1 MPEAHGR
8 LGPEDS
14 FDMSS
19 IEFVHLHVHTQYSLL
34 DGAIRIDDLI
44 QRTREYGMP
53 AVATT
58 DHGTLFGAIEFYEK
72 ATHAGVKPIIG
83 CEMYIASRSR
93 FDKSASDS
101 RELSHIIL
109 LAETQEGYRNLCR
122 LATAAQLEGF
132 YYKPRIDRELL
143 RECARGLIALSA
155 CLHGEIPRRIIEGR
169 MELADQAARRY
180 QEMFGENRFFL
191 EIQNNGIAEQERVN
205 AALVEMS
212 RRLSIPLVAS
222 NDCHYLSREDVR
234 AHDALLCIQTGKT
247 IHDSERLKFR
257 TDQLY
262 FKPTSEMVDYFKAT
276 PEALAHTA
284 QIAGRCNL
292 EFDFKTYH
300 FPRFDTGG
308 PWTVEEL
315 FERKTR
321 EGFDRIMARV
331 RAKTPPVDESLY
343 RARLDYEIGVI
354 TEMDFSSYFLIVS
367 DFIRYA
373 KESGIPVGPGRGSA
387 AGSLVAYSLGITDLD
402 PIAHGLIFERFL
414 NPARKSMPDIDV
426 DFCIN
431 GREDVYKYVVARYG
445 GGDYVA
451 QIITF
456 GKLKTRA
463 VIRDVGRALGIELA
477 EVDAIAKMV
486 PDVLN
491 ITLDT
496 ALEQEPRLREL
507 IEKKPE
513 YGELIRI
520 CRVLEGLP
528 RHASTHAAGVVIS
541 DRPLVEYLPLF
552 RGKKGEVVTQF
563 DMKIVEKI
571 GLVKFD
577 FLGLRNLTVIA
588 STLDLLR
595 RQGLT
600 PPDLENIDL
609 DDSATYRLLASGD
622 TTGVFQLESSG
633 MKDLLVRLRPGCFA
647 DVVALVAL
655 YRPGPMESGM
665 IDDYVDRKHGRKAV
679 AYLVPQLAPIL
690 EETYGVIVYQEQ
702 VMKIAGVLANYS
714 MAEADDLRKAMG
726 KKIAEIMAAHRQR
739 FIQGAVANGVTP
751 EKAASIFDL
760 MEKFGGYGFNKSH
773 SAAYALIAYQTAYLK
788 AHFPVEFLAAL
799 LTSEMGSI
807 DHVVKFVAEC
817 RSHDIPVLPPDIN
830 RSFKEFTV
838 DGNRIRFGL
847 VAVKNVGEGA
857 IDAMIDTRRERP
869 FASLFDF
876 CERVDLK
883 KINKRVI
890 ESLIKC
896 GAFDSTG
903 QRRSQMMGV
912 LELAL
917 DYAQRVQKE
926 RCGPQLGL
934 FDGAECP
941 QPVNLPV
948 MPDID
953 EWDERQKLAFEKE
966 SLGFYLSGH
975 PLTRYEDLL
984 NKFTT
989 ADALSIK
996 ESPDG
1001 AAVRIGGLV
1010 RGMKTIKTKKG
1021 ELMGFVTIEDMNGAL
1036 EVIVFSRVYATSSDL
1051 LTEDCAVLIQGQVQ
1065 KDEQSVKLIADTLIP
1080 LEKAEETW
1088 TASVHVNLEL
1098 SRTDR
1103 EVLFK
1108 LRDLL
1113 QRFPGSCKAF
1123 LHLRGPTR
1131 TEALIELSEGYHLK
1145 AGPALR
1151 REVRELLGYAAIE
1164 TRCTPV

>member
-1 MPEAHGR
+1 
-8 LGPEDS
+8 
-14 FDMSS
+14 
-19 IEFVHLHVHTQYSLL
+19 
-34 DGAIRIDDLI
+34 
-44 QRTREYGMP
+44 
-53 AVATT
+53 
-58 DHGTLFGAIEFYEK
+58 
-72 ATHAGVKPIIG
+72 
-83 CEMYIASRSR
+83 
-93 FDKSASDS
+93 
-101 RELSHIIL
+101 
-109 LAETQEGYRNLCR
+109 
-122 LATAAQLEGF
+122 
-132 YYKPRIDRELL
+132 
-143 RECARGLIALSA
+143 
-155 CLHGEIPRRIIEGR
+155 
-169 MELADQAARRY
+169 
-180 QEMFGENRFFL
+180 
-191 EIQNNGIAEQERVN
+191 
-205 AALVEMS
+205 
-212 RRLSIPLVAS
+212 
-222 NDCHYLSREDVR
+222 
-234 AHDALLCIQTGKT
+234 
-247 IHDSERLKFR
+247 
-257 TDQLY
+257 
-262 FKPTSEMVDYFKAT
+262 
-276 PEALAHTA
+276 
-284 QIAGRCNL
+284 
-292 EFDFKTYH
+292 
-300 FPRFDTGG
+300 
-308 PWTVEEL
+308 
-315 FERKTR
+315 
-321 EGFDRIMARV
+321 
-331 RAKTPPVDESLY
+331 
-343 RARLDYEIGVI
+343 
-354 TEMDFSSYFLIVS
+354 
-367 DFIRYA
+367 
-373 KESGIPVGPGRGSA
+373 
-387 AGSLVAYSLGITDLD
+387 
-402 PIAHGLIFERFL
+402 
-414 NPARKSMPDIDV
+414 
-426 DFCIN
+426 
-431 GREDVYKYVVARYG
+431 
-445 GGDYVA
+445 
-451 QIITF
+451 
-456 GKLKTRA
+456 
-463 VIRDVGRALGIELA
+463 
-477 EVDAIAKMV
+477 
-486 PDVLN
+486 
-491 ITLDT
+491 
-496 ALEQEPRLREL
+496 
-507 IEKKPE
+507 
-513 YGELIRI
+513 
-520 CRVLEGLP
+520 
-528 RHASTHAAGVVIS
+528 
-541 DRPLVEYLPLF
+541 
-552 RGKKGEVVTQF
+552 
-563 DMKIVEKI
+563 MKIVEKI

-588 STLDLLR
+588 STLDLIR
-595 RQGLT
+595 RQGQT

-609 DDSATYRLLASGD
+609 DDPATYRLLASGD
-622 TTGVFQLESSG
+622 TIGVFQLESSG

-739 FIQGAVANGVTP
+739 FIQGAVANGVAAD
-751 EKAASIFDL
+751 KAASIFDL

-857 IDAMIDTRRERP
+857 IDAMIDARHERP

-883 KINKRVI
+883 KANKRVI

-896 GAFDSTG
+896 GAFDSIG
-903 QRRSQMMGV
+903 QHRSQMMGV
-912 LELAL
+912 LDLAL

-926 RCGPQLGL
+926 RCGPQRGL

-948 MPDID
+948 MPEID

-984 NKFTT
+984 NQFTT

-996 ESPDG
+996 ESPAG

-1010 RGMKTIKTKKG
+1010 RGTKTIKTKKG

-1036 EVIVFSRVYATSSDL
+1036 EVIVFSRVYASSSDL
-1051 LTEDCAVLIQGQVQ
+1051 LTEGRALLIQGQIQ

-1103 EVLFK
+1103 EVLLK

-1131 TEALIELSEGYHLK
+1131 TEALIELSEGYQLK

-1164 TRCTPV
+1164 TRCTPL

>member
-1 MPEAHGR
+1 
-8 LGPEDS
+8 
-14 FDMSS
+14 
-19 IEFVHLHVHTQYSLL
+19 
-34 DGAIRIDDLI
+34 
-44 QRTREYGMP
+44 
-53 AVATT
+53 
-58 DHGTLFGAIEFYEK
+58 
-72 ATHAGVKPIIG
+72 
-83 CEMYIASRSR
+83 
-93 FDKSASDS
+93 
-101 RELSHIIL
+101 
-109 LAETQEGYRNLCR
+109 
-122 LATAAQLEGF
+122 
-132 YYKPRIDRELL
+132 
-143 RECARGLIALSA
+143 
-155 CLHGEIPRRIIEGR
+155 
-169 MELADQAARRY
+169 
-180 QEMFGENRFFL
+180 
-191 EIQNNGIAEQERVN
+191 
-205 AALVEMS
+205 
-212 RRLSIPLVAS
+212 
-222 NDCHYLSREDVR
+222 
-234 AHDALLCIQTGKT
+234 
-247 IHDSERLKFR
+247 
-257 TDQLY
+257 
-262 FKPTSEMVDYFKAT
+262 
-276 PEALAHTA
+276 
-284 QIAGRCNL
+284 
-292 EFDFKTYH
+292 
-300 FPRFDTGG
+300 
-308 PWTVEEL
+308 
-315 FERKTR
+315 
-321 EGFDRIMARV
+321 
-331 RAKTPPVDESLY
+331 
-343 RARLDYEIGVI
+343 
-354 TEMDFSSYFLIVS
+354 
-367 DFIRYA
+367 
-373 KESGIPVGPGRGSA
+373 
-387 AGSLVAYSLGITDLD
+387 
-402 PIAHGLIFERFL
+402 
-414 NPARKSMPDIDV
+414 
-426 DFCIN
+426 
-431 GREDVYKYVVARYG
+431 
-445 GGDYVA
+445 
-451 QIITF
+451 
-456 GKLKTRA
+456 
-463 VIRDVGRALGIELA
+463 
-477 EVDAIAKMV
+477 
-486 PDVLN
+486 
-491 ITLDT
+491 
-496 ALEQEPRLREL
+496 
-507 IEKKPE
+507 
-513 YGELIRI
+513 
-520 CRVLEGLP
+520 
-528 RHASTHAAGVVIS
+528 
-541 DRPLVEYLPLF
+541 
-552 RGKKGEVVTQF
+552 
-563 DMKIVEKI
+563 
-571 GLVKFD
+571 
-577 FLGLRNLTVIA
+577 
-588 STLDLLR
+588 
-595 RQGLT
+595 
-600 PPDLENIDL
+600 
-609 DDSATYRLLASGD
+609 
-622 TTGVFQLESSG
+622 
-633 MKDLLVRLRPGCFA
+633 
-647 DVVALVAL
+647 
-655 YRPGPMESGM
+655 
-665 IDDYVDRKHGRKAV
+665 
-679 AYLVPQLAPIL
+679 LAPIL

-726 KKIAEIMAAHRQR
+726 KKIAEIMAAHRER
-739 FIQGAVANGVTP
+739 FVKGAVANGVAP

-912 LELAL
+912 LELAV

-989 ADALSIK
+989 ADALTIK

-1010 RGMKTIKTKKG
+1010 RGTKTIKTKKG

-1036 EVIVFSRVYATSSDL
+1036 EVIVFSRVYATSSDM
-1051 LTEDCAVLIQGQVQ
+1051 LTEDSAVLIQGQVQ

-1098 SRTDR
+1098 NRTDR
-1103 EVLFK
+1103 EVLLK